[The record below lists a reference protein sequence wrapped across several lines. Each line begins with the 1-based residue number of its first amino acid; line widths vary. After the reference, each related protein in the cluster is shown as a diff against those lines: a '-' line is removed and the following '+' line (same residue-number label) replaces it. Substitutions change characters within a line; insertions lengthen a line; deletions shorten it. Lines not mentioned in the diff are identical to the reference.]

1 MTPTVGIGHLC
12 HAVPAAQ
19 RTKDPQGWS
28 STHARAV
35 RALGTGPIALLAVA
49 MLAGCSEEPTPPP
62 SGEFGGTVTY
72 QSPVGPATTE
82 VNGVA
87 DEAKVSGTA
96 VTTFGESTHSV
107 QLECSVRDGETWA
120 VVGKT
125 AQTTVAGGKA
135 GDWSAVIVREGTPQQ
150 ILIWLSEDA
159 SDCAAWL
166 SAIGLATID
175 SENFVS
181 VESGTLVP
189 PS

>member
-1 MTPTVGIGHLC
+1 MRILTLM
-12 HAVPAAQ
+12 A
-19 RTKDPQGWS
+19 S
-28 STHARAV
+28 
-35 RALGTGPIALLAVA
+35 GPIALLAVA
-49 MLAGCSEEPTPPP
+49 TLAGCSEEPTPPP

-72 QSPVGPATTE
+72 QSQGAPATTE

-96 VTTFGESTHSV
+96 VTTFGEPTHSV

-120 VVGKT
+120 VGGKT
-125 AQTTVAGGKA
+125 AQTTVAGEKA

-150 ILIWLSEDA
+150 ILIWLSADPSDA

-166 SAIGLATID
+166 SAIDPATID